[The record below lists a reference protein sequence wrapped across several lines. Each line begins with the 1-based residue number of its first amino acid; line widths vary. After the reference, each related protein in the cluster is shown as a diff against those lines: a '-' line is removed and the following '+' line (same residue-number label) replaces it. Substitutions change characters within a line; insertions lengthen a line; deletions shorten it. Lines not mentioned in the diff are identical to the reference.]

1 MGILTSVPERYDR
14 MFRSSYI
21 GTDIICLAVFFMK
34 AHRLRELGM
43 GSTPKQD
50 SPRGES
56 GVTKLSSKPRITN
69 TVILS
74 TRRTM
79 HHNAAT
85 IDSFMSALP
94 LIWTSGHRTKVGA
107 HSLPA
112 PLGGRSWGSGSNA
125 TITGPP

>member
-1 MGILTSVPERYDR
+1 MGIILTSVPEIYDK

-21 GTDIICLAVFFMK
+21 GTDIICLAIFFMK

-43 GSTPKQD
+43 GSTPNQH

-79 HHNAAT
+79 HHRVAT
-85 IDSFMSALP
+85 IDSFMHYCNDEFSP
-94 LIWTSGHRTKVGA
+94 MSVSYH
-107 HSLPA
+107 
-112 PLGGRSWGSGSNA
+112 
-125 TITGPP
+125 